1 MSMNFKKPWH
11 QQFTHTRPKLD
22 GYSFASQLEASL
34 YGYLKILETQGEVRD
49 ICVQVHIKLTKAEVV
64 YICDF
69 KAHDVALGQDVYWE
83 AKGFET
89 PEWRIKRRLWT
100 VYGPGILRVFKGT
113 ARYLKMVEEIRPT
126 LLD

>member
-1 MSMNFKKPWH
+1 MIKAPWH
-11 QQFTHTRPKLD
+11 TNFQRARQSLD

-34 YGYLKILETQGEVRD
+34 YGHLKILQSQGEVRD
-49 ICVQVHIKLTKAEVV
+49 ICVQVHLKLTKAEVL

-69 KAHDVALGQDVYWE
+69 KAFDVKLGEDVYWE

-100 VYGPGILRVFKGT
+100 VYGPGRLRVFKGT